1 MKKQYTLFQVIC
13 AMIGAVIYTISI
25 LDMLGVTNIYKQ
37 ITEFVSKKTKRYF
50 GNEVGVMN
58 RNHRSYDQAN
68 IWDCIQHDDYIQSML
83 RQNSWIGEIDH
94 PSAKVKGEEL
104 TISRISNPD
113 MERSSHYIWHHVHR
127 KVKRRKV
134 YRRIN
139 LCITILMYLTASTIC
154 LRS

>member
-1 MKKQYTLFQVIC
+1 MKKLYTAFQVIC
-13 AMIGAVIYTISI
+13 AMVGAVIYTISI
-25 LDMLGVTNIYKQ
+25 LDMLGVTNVYEQ
-37 ITEFVSKKTKRYF
+37 ITKFVTKKTK
-50 GNEVGVMN
+50 MN

-113 MERSSHYIWHHVHR
+113 MERSSHYIR
-127 KVKRRKV
+127 KPRMEGKR
-134 YRRIN
+134 
-139 LCITILMYLTASTIC
+139 YLGNEVGTTYIEK
-154 LRS
+154 